1 MHLRISCGIIISA
14 LVCLAAGPVGSVSSS
29 APFTLRGAPVR
40 VAGVA
45 DWPLMAGDEIVAGKA
60 PAMIT
65 FRDGSRIQLNA
76 NARAKVAVAGKQT
89 VLRLTDG
96 QLAYK
101 LSKNTRSTGV
111 AALSYGALPAQSEEG
126 LISINGGVAAWTP
139 LSAAADKFAV
149 TSYVPVPFSL
159 GAVDQWKNGLPV
171 FGVPPGSGQPPRPD
185 PPPTV
190 LPPPA
195 RPPISVTLP

>member
-1 MHLRISCGIIISA
+1 
-14 LVCLAAGPVGSVSSS
+14 
-29 APFTLRGAPVR
+29 
-40 VAGVA
+40 
-45 DWPLMAGDEIVAGKA
+45 MAGDEIVAGKA

-65 FRDGSRIQLNA
+65 FRDGSRVQLNA
-76 NARAKVAVAGKQT
+76 NSRAKVAVAGKQT
-89 VLRLTDG
+89 VLRLTNG

-101 LSKNTRSTGV
+101 LSSNTRSTGV
-111 AALSYGALPAQSEEG
+111 AALGYGALPAQSDEG
-126 LISINGGVAAWTP
+126 LISINGAVAAWTP
-139 LSAAADKFAV
+139 LAGSEKFAV

-159 GAVDQWKNGLPV
+159 GAVGQWRNGLPV

-190 LPPPA
+190 LPGPA